1 MLGTFK
7 ELEAISV
14 YIRLYKD
21 YKTIKTKREKK
32 IKKFRKN
39 KKRHGTSRT
48 GGRQKERTEF
58 SSMESVVQSCFWGY

>member
-39 KKRHGTSRT
+39 KKDTGRLAPGG
-48 GGRQKERTEF
+48 GGRKQMNFE
-58 SSMESVVQSCFWGY
+58 VWNQ

>member
-48 GGRQKERTEF
+48 GGRRPEPNEF
-58 SSMESVVQSCFWGY
+58 

>member
-21 YKTIKTKREKK
+21 YKTIKTKHEKK

-48 GGRQKERTEF
+48 GGRRPETNEF
-58 SSMESVVQSCFWGY
+58 

>member
-48 GGRQKERTEF
+48 GGGGRRQMNFE
-58 SSMESVVQSCFWGY
+58 V

>member
-32 IKKFRKN
+32 FKKFRKT
-39 KKRHGTSRT
+39 KKDAGRLAPGG
-48 GGRQKERTEF
+48 GGRRQIYF
-58 SSMESVVQSCFWGY
+58 DVWNQ

>member
-48 GGRQKERTEF
+48 GGAAAGDK
-58 SSMESVVQSCFWGY
+58 

>member
-1 MLGTFK
+1 MVGTFK
-7 ELEAISV
+7 GIEAINV

-21 YKTIKTKREKK
+21 YKTIKTKCEKK

-48 GGRQKERTEF
+48 GGAAT
-58 SSMESVVQSCFWGY
+58 

>member
-48 GGRQKERTEF
+48 GDLAGLPAPEALHRGAAAGDK
-58 SSMESVVQSCFWGY
+58 